1 MKMVLAGES
10 FRAFNVHLL
19 IHFHVFLLNTAHGV
33 ALLQAWGYDRDQNL
47 DKFFAFREHVF

>member
-19 IHFHVFLLNTAHGV
+19 IHFHVFLLHTVHGE
-33 ALLQAWGYDRDQNL
+33 ALLQAWGYGRYQNL